1 MYRVTTF
8 HVDLPGYT
16 VRRLKPDDVV
26 ILQSLLDQCPDYA
39 EVVEGEEVSP
49 AAAEELFQSLP
60 PGGSFSNK
68 SVFGIFHREGEIGGV
83 LEGMRHY
90 PEENIWWI
98 GLLLLAPDMRN
109 HGVGRTLLEA
119 FMEYAR
125 GNGGKA
131 VMLGVVEDNT
141 RACRF
146 WLKNGFAMVRKTE
159 PRLFGKKN
167 QAVFVMRRIIELKE

>member
-1 MYRVTTF
+1 MYQAPTF

-16 VRRLKPDDVV
+16 VRRLKPDDAV
-26 ILQSLLDQCPDYA
+26 ILQRLWDRCSDYV
-39 EVVEGEEVSP
+39 EIVEGKGVSP
-49 AAAEELFQSLP
+49 TAAEELFQSLP

-68 SVFGIFHREGEIGGV
+68 LVAGIFHREGEIGGV

-109 HGVGRTLLEA
+109 QRVGRSLLEA
-119 FMEYAR
+119 FIDYAR
-125 GNGGKA
+125 ENGGKA
-131 VMLGVVEDNT
+131 VMLGVVEENVH
-141 RACRF
+141 AYRF
-146 WLKNGFAMVRKTE
+146 WLKNGFEMVRKSE

-167 QAVFVMRRIIELKE
+167 QSVFVMRRKIE

>member
-1 MYRVTTF
+1 MDQEPTF
-8 HVDLPGYT
+8 HIDLPGYT
-16 VRRLKPDDVV
+16 VRRLKPDDAV
-26 ILQSLLDQCPDYA
+26 ILQRLLDRCPDYA
-39 EVVEGEEVSP
+39 EIVEGMGVSP

-60 PGGSFSNK
+60 AGGSFSNK
-68 SVFGIFHREGEIGGV
+68 LVIGIFHREGEIGGV

-109 HGVGRTLLEA
+109 QGVGRTLLEA
-119 FMEYAR
+119 LIEYAR

-131 VMLGVVEDNT
+131 VMLGVVEDNLL
-141 RACRF
+141 AFRF
-146 WLKNGFAMVRKTE
+146 WSKNGFEMVRKTE

-167 QAVFVMRRIIELKE
+167 QSVFVMRRKIE